1 MRRLSGAARR
11 EREAGLVW
19 YGPKTCPCEKLPL
32 PLRHREARRP
42 DGAADDTRTE
52 DRSLDLSDV
61 RVESCGRPSLADFA
75 EAGERVGG
83 GVFRYVCPSVSFRSD
98 NGVVSGLGRVPILA
112 ITLETKMADHD
123 DFDPLDFQ
131 PRADYVR
138 PDDDELWAEAHR
150 IADAETDEERWQ
162 AEAEAREMGFLPAP
176 EVLGEGKKAAVLV
189 DDPVAF
195 EQLKQAVSEQTPDA
209 ARDPAAAQAASEAT
223 TQAPTQEP
231 AAAPGADAAKATGT
245 TDAANPA
252 GQPAKVERPNSL
264 ELSLSA
270 IQLNT
275 QRQQRFVIVGDPNIE
290 RRFYDHLAERG
301 KLTYLGGV
309 PVIGL
314 NREQAMKVLREVAA
328 EMPGA
333 SAQHALSMQVDRA
346 GYGVLGKL
354 VAGVKDTLGYRHEV
368 DVMVVG
374 NPETVTSKL
383 KEMGETLGKM
393 HGEGFFKNGE
403 LPRDSDGRLHI
414 KDGAVS
420 LEGAVKLDRMLSLAK
435 DATAAWQRQ
444 EDERRNGRTERQDG
458 KPDATKAGDKAA
470 DQPAAGTAAAAAPA
484 EPPNKHAQKLAG
496 EVASALANPNQLHDK
511 NDKGQELGVSLIRRA
526 TVFKDPAE
534 KELGTL
540 PTEQRQQMLVQL
552 AALATKLEAK
562 EFGEAGAKAL
572 NAGGRNGEPS
582 PREKLAAWLTH
593 EATSDAQ
600 FEAKAKELTQ
610 ALVKQGALSAEQADR
625 LHATLARDASLATSR
640 DTAQA
645 AAEAPKAEAAAEA
658 GKAPATEAAGAPVE
672 KATPS
677 PAVATEEVAHA
688 TVGAQP
694 DVAASV
700 QTSAPAEAQAPVV
713 GEPHGAPAT
722 ALSLHDHLADALKDG
737 PGATTAEQARRVMDA
752 LDALRDDPLSSLESG
767 GKQDP
772 SATLRRIRVLLVNA
786 EFGQFGDELAAKA
799 ESLRGAVQ
807 EWTRQDTERLDKLRD
822 SGVSPKAA
830 SATAEVLSKEAEPN
844 AAVKAARM
852 QAGSGADAEQQSSR
866 SSGRESV
873 AEQRAEH
880 AVRPQAPARESAR
893 EAEHAHVHEQT
904 RAHAATLYKLMANP
918 AGSFTKRDKSWN
930 MANIEK
936 AAKAVAGLDLRE
948 TAKLPPAERTT
959 LAAYSAWLAD
969 AANAGKLP
977 GFGSD
982 SGRQGKLPGFSESG
996 RALAAQVTEKSSGLI
1011 QQVEGALPAS
1021 TNKELAKAE
1030 RMVTAMLERES
1041 MLSKT
1046 AATSLEANG
1055 ARGAGGVHNAKGLAQ
1070 DLVHAVY
1077 RQSEMDEGY
1086 ANYLLKNAGQFTPE
1100 ALRGLDAETK
1110 ARTVVALQF
1119 LAGEVRNGAMGDFDQ
1134 LSDGVRRNVLQA
1146 QKVADALHDNL
1157 RSEPGMT
1164 TSLTRA
1170 YLELNSRGQESHN
1183 GKPERDSDRNVDAHQ
1198 TERSD
1203 ATTGR
1208 RGAAQEFDR

>member
-1 MRRLSGAARR
+1 
-11 EREAGLVW
+11 
-19 YGPKTCPCEKLPL
+19 
-32 PLRHREARRP
+32 
-42 DGAADDTRTE
+42 
-52 DRSLDLSDV
+52 
-61 RVESCGRPSLADFA
+61 
-75 EAGERVGG
+75 
-83 GVFRYVCPSVSFRSD
+83 
-98 NGVVSGLGRVPILA
+98 
-112 ITLETKMADHD
+112 MADNE

-138 PDDDELWAEAHR
+138 PDDDEMWAEAHR
-150 IADAETDEERWQ
+150 IADAETDEERWE
-162 AEAEAREMGFLPAP
+162 AEAAAREMGFLPAP
-176 EVLGEGKKAAVLV
+176 EVLGEGKKAAVIV

-195 EQLKQAVSEQTPDA
+195 EQLKQAVSAQTPDA
-209 ARDPAAAQAASEAT
+209 AHDPAATQAAPEAT
-223 TQAPTQEP
+223 TQAPAQETV
-231 AAAPGADAAKATGT
+231 AAPAADAAKAPGAA
-245 TDAANPA
+245 DAANPS
-252 GQPAKVERPNSL
+252 GQPAKVERPTSL
-264 ELSLSA
+264 EQSLSA

-275 QRQQRFVIVGDPNIE
+275 ERQQRFVIVGDPNIE

-346 GYGVLGKL
+346 GHGVLGKL

-374 NPETVTSKL
+374 NPDTVQAKL

-403 LPRDSDGRLHI
+403 LPRDGDGRLHI
-414 KDGAVS
+414 QDGAVT

-458 KPDATKAGDKAA
+458 KPDANKAADKAA

-496 EVASALANPNQLHDK
+496 EVASALANPSQLHDK

-540 PTEQRQQMLVQL
+540 PAEQRQQMLVQL
-552 AALATKLEAK
+552 AALATKLDAK

-582 PREKLAAWLTH
+582 PREKLAAWLTQ
-593 EATSDAQ
+593 EATSDAT
-600 FEAKAKELTQ
+600 FEAKAKALTQ
-610 ALVKQGALSAEQADR
+610 ALVQQGALTAEQADR
-625 LHATLARDASLATSR
+625 LHATLARDVSPATSR
-640 DTAQA
+640 DAAQA
-645 AAEAPKAEAAAEA
+645 SGDAPKAEATAAA
-658 GKAPATEAAGAPVE
+658 GKTPATEAPAAPSE
-672 KATPS
+672 NTTHAA
-677 PAVATEEVAHA
+677 PAVATEAVAHA
-688 TVGAQP
+688 TT
-694 DVAASV
+694 VAPTEAAPATV
-700 QTSAPAEAQAPVV
+700 SAPAEVAAPGETKAPV
-713 GEPHGAPAT
+713 EAPASG
-722 ALSLHDHLADALKDG
+722 AAEPLVVSAPARSLYDHLDDALKDG
-737 PGATTAEQARRVMDA
+737 PGATTAEQARRVIDA
-752 LDALRDDPLSSLESG
+752 LDARREDPLSSLESG
-767 GKQDP
+767 SAQDP
-772 SATLRRIRVLLVNA
+772 STTLRRIRVLLVNA

-807 EWTRQDTERLDKLRD
+807 EWTRQDTERLDKQRE
-822 SGVSPKAA
+822 SGA
-830 SATAEVLSKEAEPN
+830 STEARPAPAQAMAKEAEPN

-880 AVRPQAPARESAR
+880 AARTQAPARETVR
-893 EAEHAHVHEQT
+893 EAEQVHVHEQT

-930 MANIEK
+930 QANLAK
-936 AAKAVAGLDLRE
+936 AAQAVAGLDLKE

-977 GFGSD
+977 GFGS
-982 SGRQGKLPGFSESG
+982 ESG

-1011 QQVEGALPAS
+1011 QQADGALPAS

-1030 RMVTAMLERES
+1030 RMVSAMLERES
-1041 MLSKT
+1041 TLSK
-1046 AATSLEANG
+1046 AASTSLEAGG
-1055 ARGAGGVHNAKGLAQ
+1055 ARGIGGAHSAKGLAQ

-1146 QKVADALHDNL
+1146 QKVADALHDSM
-1157 RSEPGMT
+1157 RTEPGMT
-1164 TSLTRA
+1164 TTLTRA
-1170 YLELNSRGQESHN
+1170 YLELNSRGQESHG
-1183 GKPERDSDRNVDAHQ
+1183 GKPERDTDRSAEVQ
-1198 TERSD
+1198 PTGRSE
-1203 ATTGR
+1203 ASAGR

>member
-1 MRRLSGAARR
+1 
-11 EREAGLVW
+11 
-19 YGPKTCPCEKLPL
+19 
-32 PLRHREARRP
+32 
-42 DGAADDTRTE
+42 
-52 DRSLDLSDV
+52 
-61 RVESCGRPSLADFA
+61 
-75 EAGERVGG
+75 
-83 GVFRYVCPSVSFRSD
+83 
-98 NGVVSGLGRVPILA
+98 
-112 ITLETKMADHD
+112 MADNE

-138 PDDDELWAEAHR
+138 PDDDEMWAEAHR
-150 IADAETDEERWQ
+150 IADAETDEERWE
-162 AEAEAREMGFLPAP
+162 AEAAAREMGFLPAP
-176 EVLGEGKKAAVLV
+176 EVLGEGKKAAVIV

-195 EQLKQAVSEQTPDA
+195 EQLKQAVSAQTPDA
-209 ARDPAAAQAASEAT
+209 AHDPAAAQAAPEAT
-223 TQAPTQEP
+223 TQAPAQATS
-231 AAAPGADAAKATGT
+231 AASAADAAKAPGA
-245 TDAANPA
+245 TDATNPA
-252 GQPAKVERPNSL
+252 GQPAKVERPTSL
-264 ELSLSA
+264 EQSLSA

-275 QRQQRFVIVGDPNIE
+275 TRQQRFVIVGDPNIE

-301 KLTYLGGV
+301 KLTYVGGV

-333 SAQHALSMQVDRA
+333 SAQHALSMHVDRA
-346 GYGVLGKL
+346 GHGVLGKL

-374 NPETVTSKL
+374 NPDTVTAKL

-414 KDGAVS
+414 KDGAVN

-458 KPDATKAGDKAA
+458 KPDANKAADKAA
-470 DQPAAGTAAAAAPA
+470 APPAAGTAAAAAPA
-484 EPPNKHAQKLAG
+484 EPPNKHALKLAG
-496 EVASALANPNQLHDK
+496 EVASALANPSQLHDK

-540 PTEQRQQMLVQL
+540 PAEQRQQMLVQL
-552 AALATKLEAK
+552 AALATKLDAK

-572 NAGGRNGEPS
+572 NAGRNGEPS
-582 PREKLAAWLTH
+582 PREKLTAWLTH

-600 FEAKAKELTQ
+600 FEAKAKVLTQ
-610 ALVKQGALSAEQADR
+610 ALIQQGALTAEQADR
-625 LHATLARDASLATSR
+625 LHATLARDVSLATSR
-640 DTAQA
+640 DAAQA
-645 AAEAPKAEAAAEA
+645 SGEAPKAEATADA
-658 GKAPATEAAGAPVE
+658 GKTPAADAAAAPAEKTTQAAPATVAESVAHATVAAP
-672 KATPS
+672 K
-677 PAVATEEVAHA
+677 EVAHA
-688 TVGAQP
+688 TA
-694 DVAASV
+694 D
-700 QTSAPAEAQAPVV
+700 APAEVAAPVEIKASADASAPV
-713 GEPHGAPAT
+713 AGEPQTVAAPART
-722 ALSLHDHLADALKDG
+722 LHDHLEDALKDG
-737 PGATTAEQARRVMDA
+737 PGATTAAQARRVIDA
-752 LDALRDDPLSSLESG
+752 LDSRRDDPLSSLESG
-767 GKQDP
+767 SAQDP
-772 SATLRRIRVLLVNA
+772 STTLRRIRVLLVNA

-807 EWTRQDTERLDKLRD
+807 EWTRQDTERLDKQRE
-822 SGVSPKAA
+822 SGA
-830 SATAEVLSKEAEPN
+830 STEARPAPAQAMAKEAEPN

-880 AVRPQAPARESAR
+880 AGRTQAPARETVR
-893 EAEHAHVHEQT
+893 EAEQAHVHEQT

-936 AAKAVAGLDLRE
+936 AAKAVAGLDLKE

-982 SGRQGKLPGFSESG
+982 TGRQGKLPGFSEGG
-996 RALAAQVTEKSSGLI
+996 RQLAAQVTEKSSGLI
-1011 QQVEGALPAS
+1011 QQADGALPAS

-1030 RMVTAMLERES
+1030 RMVGAMLERES
-1041 MLSKT
+1041 TLSK
-1046 AATSLEANG
+1046 ASSTSLEAGG
-1055 ARGAGGVHNAKGLAQ
+1055 ARAAGGAHNAKGLAQ

-1146 QKVADALHDNL
+1146 QKVADALHDSM

-1164 TSLTRA
+1164 TTLTRA
-1170 YLELNSRGQESHN
+1170 YLELNSRGQESHG
-1183 GKPERDSDRNVDAHQ
+1183 GKPERDTDRSTDARQ
-1198 TERSD
+1198 AGPSEAS
-1203 ATTGR
+1203 TGR
-1208 RGAAQEFDR
+1208 RGATQEFDR